1 MKNTLKR
8 RFQTL
13 SAGPANALKGFTLIE
28 LLVVVLIIGILAA
41 VALPQYEKAVAKAR
55 ASEAITL
62 YKQLA
67 DAERSYYLANNK
79 YNRSL
84 EVLDIELPNMG
95 GNFGYGYNNFRGKH
109 MQFYIEGGFSAT
121 GKLMGKAYPIKAT
134 YTDKQFAI
142 LMTLTPPE
150 GTLLMWCTD
159 NYEPH
164 YGFAASGWSN
174 FDENAEASPL
184 CRAISGSK
192 NGQIM

>member
-1 MKNTLKR
+1 MKNWYMGQIARLKN
-8 RFQTL
+8 F
-13 SAGPANALKGFTLIE
+13 SAGPYKGFTLIE

-55 ASEAITL
+55 ASEAVTL
-62 YKQLA
+62 FKQLA

-84 EVLDIELPNMG
+84 DVLDIELPNMG

-109 MQFYIEGGFSAT
+109 MQFYIEGGLSAT

-134 YTDKQFAI
+134 YSNKQFAI

-150 GTLLMWCTD
+150 GTLLVWCTED
-159 NYEPH
+159 FRPD
-164 YGFAASGWSN
+164 YGFFGFKS

-192 NGQIM
+192 NGRII